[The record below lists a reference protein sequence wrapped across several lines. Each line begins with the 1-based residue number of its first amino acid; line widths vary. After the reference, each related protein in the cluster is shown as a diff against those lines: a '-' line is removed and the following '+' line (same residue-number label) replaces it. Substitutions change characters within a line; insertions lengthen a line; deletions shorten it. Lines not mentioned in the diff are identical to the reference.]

1 MISPECLA
9 DSLVALFKAS
19 DPVSWVGVE
28 RDLEIS
34 VVQVC
39 HELDVVGE
47 KLLVPPRHVSWSQ
60 GSKCPGMTYVYP
72 VQGVP

>member
-28 RDLEIS
+28 CNLEIS
-34 VVQVC
+34 VMQVC

-47 KLLVPPRHVSWSQ
+47 KLLVPPRLVSCLR
-60 GSKCPGMTYVYP
+60 G
-72 VQGVP
+72 